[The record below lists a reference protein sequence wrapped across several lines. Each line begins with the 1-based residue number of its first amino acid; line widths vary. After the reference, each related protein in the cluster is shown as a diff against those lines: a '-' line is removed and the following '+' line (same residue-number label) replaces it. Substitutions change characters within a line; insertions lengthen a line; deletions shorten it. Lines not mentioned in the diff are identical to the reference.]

1 MDLWSN
7 LRWNVEFISLYDMST
22 VVNRTM
28 SICCKLLL
36 CCEHLL
42 AAELLMLSICCKQV
56 LGCNACVST
65 LLNTHDTCPHCR
77 SNGTQEK
84 IFSFTAF
91 DNVLGLMWT
100 FPTNVLMNWWEH
112 ISHENFVEMKQV
124 QRLLSSCFFPHVLLQ
139 FYWALFVIYIPI
151 FTTTYYEVNFIG
163 NKKVVFVLLK
173 KYLKLKN

>member
-1 MDLWSN
+1 MDLWGN
-7 LRWNVEFISLYDMST
+7 LRWNVEFISMICQQLST
-22 VVNRTM
+22 APWAFAANF
-28 SICCKLLL
+28 CLL
-36 CCEHLL
+36 
-42 AAELLMLSICCKQV
+42 LSICCKQV

-65 LLNTHDTCPHCR
+65 WLNTHDTCPHCR

-84 IFSFTAF
+84 IFSFNAF

-173 KYLKLKN
+173 KTLKLKN